1 MKRSVY
7 LFIIIISI
15 FAIAFLCREL
25 VMLNGSRNNDDI
37 KRIHQD
43 ISYVNGSSQKLQ
55 TMEADYCDLYGGLVV
70 DPEAGFYHR
79 YFYVRVYNGQVT
91 IFNMYGSICRETGV
105 PIEAV
110 KIKYRKVISRGVY
123 FESIS
128 DAEEFVDRIK

>member
-1 MKRSVY
+1 MCLKRSVY

-43 ISYVNGSSQKLQ
+43 ISYVNGSSPKMQ
-55 TMEADYCDLYGGLVV
+55 TIEADYCDLYGGLVV

-91 IFNMYGSICRETGV
+91 IFNMYGSIFF
-105 PIEAV
+105 IAS
-110 KIKYRKVISRGVY
+110 IDISSK
-123 FESIS
+123 SIVS
-128 DAEEFVDRIK
+128 SIIISSFFL